1 MPVCKLLRVRMR
13 RSEGLTGSPG
23 FTIIANPRHM
33 LSTLLARASGTGLK
47 RPTVPGGDRVSKDEG
62 MPGDAN
68 SEWGNPVVESLEH
81 FYAMPVEQVAEK
93 LRTDLCAAQARGLGL
108 RETAAALRCDEFSQL
123 YLEQQR
129 SRPADRIG
137 GMDMAAGHLR
147 AAFIGREL
155 VPVPKGGRPTV
166 YMDGRH
172 LGQDRLPSAL
182 STTRGEIK
190 AALCYAHDLVLE
202 DPFDEE
208 QDLAGLVRQV
218 LEMDPSA
225 DAAVLPDPGLFVAN
239 VNAIAEIAP
248 LSRSGVVRFSPRG
261 LAMNPKL
268 AGRNASNAWDAS
280 REPGAAEREL
290 IDRMIRVWLHS
301 GGTIVPVFAND
312 LQEQRFADLLGLLA
326 ATLDTA
332 EAGRLRK
339 LGTLALP
346 SADGLDFR
354 SMLEI
359 RHETVFQSF
368 RSRQRAVLA
377 VIGEQDPGDVRARR
391 MFREEMR
398 AAADEVTVKT
408 RRKGFAKSL
417 STELIGWGVGEIV
430 AMSFDWRAAAAVLAA
445 AATST
450 LANFL
455 SSSAAQA
462 VADATPSAKRA
473 LHHHYATLGEEP
485 R

>member
-1 MPVCKLLRVRMR
+1 M
-13 RSEGLTGSPG
+13 LTD
-23 FTIIANPRHM
+23 TD
-33 LSTLLARASGTGLK
+33 
-47 RPTVPGGDRVSKDEG
+47 GG
-62 MPGDAN
+62 
-68 SEWGNPVVESLEH
+68 WGNPVVESLEH
-81 FYAMPVEQVAEK
+81 FYGLPVEQVAEK
-93 LRTDLCAAQARGLGL
+93 LKADLRAAQERGLGL
-108 RETAAALRCDEFSQL
+108 RETAAALGCDEFSQL

-129 SRPADRIG
+129 SLPADRIDR
-137 GMDMAAGHLR
+137 MDMAAGHLR

-182 STTRGEIK
+182 TATRGEIK

-218 LEMDPSA
+218 REMDPSS
-225 DAAVLPDPGLFVAN
+225 DAAIAPDPGLFVAN
-239 VNAIAEIAP
+239 LSAIAEIAP
-248 LSRSGVVRFSPRG
+248 LSRGGVVRFSPRR
-261 LAMNPKL
+261 LAMNPRL
-268 AGRNASNAWDAS
+268 AGRNVSNAWDAS
-280 REPGAAEREL
+280 REPDAAEREL
-290 IDRMIRVWLHS
+290 VERMIRVWLNS
-301 GGTIVPVFAND
+301 GGTIVPVFSTD
-312 LQEQRFADLLGLLA
+312 LQEQRFAGLLGLLA
-326 ATLDTA
+326 AALDTA
-332 EAGRLRK
+332 EAARLRK

-346 SADGLDFR
+346 SADSLDLR

-359 RHETVFQSF
+359 RHEAVFQGF

-377 VIGEQDPGDVRARR
+377 VIGEQDPSDARARR

-408 RRKGFAKSL
+408 RRQGFAKSL
-417 STELIGWGVGEIV
+417 TPKLIGWSVGEIV

-462 VADATPSAKRA
+462 VADATPNAMQA

-485 R
+485 Q